1 MKTLILTDEEIE
13 QIKISIVHRGI
24 KSGSNKL
31 NLIFSVIP
39 TLFFFMALILS

>member
-31 NLIFSVIP
+31 NLILQS
-39 TLFFFMALILS
+39 ILDKIDIQTTKIV